1 MKFCEACHTANKDRA
16 RYCCGCKGRF
26 SGVRFA
32 ANTSAST
39 APGSLEASST
49 PPVPTRTLNRA
60 DPARSQPGK
69 RTGLR
74 VLFLLLLLLGAFAYW
89 YSSQLALG
97 WSTIENAVSSS
108 AASLT
113 SRIDSLRE
121 SLASEEVSIVET
133 EVQPTVAASSR
144 EPPVPRPEPATVSQ
158 RRGDDVASR
167 PRSSD
172 AANAFESGRKAPRAA
187 AVERV
192 QPSVAIGSAFQEPA
206 PPAPTDAP
214 GVDIPAPERVATEP
228 KEKECSETLAA
239 LALCPK

>member
-49 PPVPTRTLNRA
+49 QPVPTRTLNRA
-60 DPARSQPGK
+60 DVARSHSGR
-69 RTGLR
+69 RTGLH
-74 VLFLLLLLLGAFAYW
+74 VLFLFLLLLGAVAYW
-89 YSSQLALG
+89 YSSQLAVGL
-97 WSTIENAVSSS
+97 STIESAVSSAVSSS

-133 EVQPTVAASSR
+133 EVQPTVAASS
-144 EPPVPRPEPATVSQ
+144 PEPS
-158 RRGDDVASR
+158 VA
-167 PRSSD
+167 RSEV
-172 AANAFESGRKAPRAA
+172 ARKPPRAA
-187 AVERV
+187 VVERV
-192 QPSVAIGSAFQEPA
+192 QPPVVIGSAFKEP
-206 PPAPTDAP
+206 PPAPTDGPAMDIAVP
-214 GVDIPAPERVATEP
+214 GRVVTEP
-228 KEKECSETLAA
+228 KAKECSETLAA
-239 LALCPK
+239 LALCAK

>member
-49 PPVPTRTLNRA
+49 PPVPTRTLNRSGQ
-60 DPARSQPGK
+60 ARSHSGK

-89 YSSQLALG
+89 YSSQLAVG

-108 AASLT
+108 AASVT

-133 EVQPTVAASSR
+133 EVQPAVAASSP
-144 EPPVPRPEPATVSQ
+144 EPPMPRSE
-158 RRGDDVASR
+158 VAS
-167 PRSSD
+167 
-172 AANAFESGRKAPRAA
+172 KVPRAA

-192 QPSVAIGSAFQEPA
+192 QPPVVIGSAFKAP

-214 GVDIPAPERVATEP
+214 AVDIPVPERVVTEP

-239 LALCPK
+239 LALCTK